1 MPHTASVITVLQSQ
15 HTSPKGSFGIAK
27 PAIAPSP
34 VATAASSYSRIMQ
47 HPAPHLPT
55 RPPAS
60 QPHSQASNPCRHA
73 LGLQPVHTEPFQ
85 RNSPVH
91 YHSAW
96 SIPTSTA
103 APGQRPSPIPAL
115 PHIHRQANRACPLV
129 PRPRDDPAA
138 PWLPTLVTGAWPLPC
153 LRRCPG
159 LDEGCRT
166 AIPGGANP
174 ACSTT
179 GHNQASCG
187 KRKPPVPPRT
197 ASQRGMACI
206 PFNNACHSWPQLVAT
221 RRVAILE
228 QLARLATSLT
238 RSPIPATAGMI
249 KNHKDD
255 SRKTMAGFSAWH
267 PCALRPV
274 GWLRF
279 ETVNSPPE
287 GRQGSDDRGREDGL
301 DNSAAASRLCHSQG
315 QTPILE
321 LAKECRRTA

>member
-55 RPPAS
+55 RPPATNPIAKPVIPAATPLDCNQS
-60 QPHSQASNPCRHA
+60 TQNHFNETAQSTTTQHGAFLHPQQPQAS
-73 LGLQPVHTEPFQ
+73 
-85 RNSPVH
+85 
-91 YHSAW
+91 
-96 SIPTSTA
+96 
-103 APGQRPSPIPAL
+103 APAPSQPSPISIDKP
-115 PHIHRQANRACPLV
+115 IERGPLV

-187 KRKPPVPPRT
+187 KRKPPCAAMRT
-197 ASQRGMACI
+197 ASQREMACI

-228 QLARLATSLT
+228 TTQ
-238 RSPIPATAGMI
+238 
-249 KNHKDD
+249 
-255 SRKTMAGFSAWH
+255 
-267 PCALRPV
+267 
-274 GWLRF
+274 
-279 ETVNSPPE
+279 E
-287 GRQGSDDRGREDGL
+287 
-301 DNSAAASRLCHSQG
+301 SQG
-315 QTPILE
+315 
-321 LAKECRRTA
+321 